1 MKLLR
6 LGTDNDNALFD
17 TRLHQSLV
25 VPPYSKIGLLDF
37 TAELR
42 INTIDI
48 NINNNKITYTIG
60 ALIEF
65 IAELSFGSY
74 GRSNYQDLLND
85 ITLAMNQSLFYEI
98 SEFQSRSF
106 MLGVEWL
113 AQEDDAKINI
123 GYKIGNH
130 SFHETS
136 LDIGTTIQVVGAPN
150 VAILSMENTTTA
162 TEDYVNC
169 ILAEKYV
176 SQGVGYVRSKVSLM
190 TDVGG
195 LPDNF
200 LSQGFMIGLSDQD
213 ITSITTDSFT
223 ADMATYGC
231 GIGYEGGA
239 WKYYTR
245 LGTDAPVD
253 STIAVNYVV
262 EGDSDN
268 GDVEVIQNGAF
279 IELAIYDIAL
289 NPVTYPGY
297 RRVLLQI
304 PFDGSKVLYPF
315 IVFHSNED
323 NLKTRLFRWTPS
335 PYINVPS
342 TDEVIPDLGVT
353 PPVNHRN
360 FRQNFLSFQSI
371 TLANFLGYD
380 NTRIPTTEYIRAVTR
395 DYIAD
400 NEFGTRKYLT
410 NYLLELLNLNVE
422 SYDGTQ
428 SQRKNILA
436 GILTSDENGIINN
449 NKGNVIFIDLNNKD
463 SIDLRNLK
471 MRLVGLDYTPIEI
484 NGKSI
489 ATLLIAD
496 KNETS
501 F

>member
-6 LGTDNDNALFD
+6 LGTDNDNCIFD
-17 TRLHQSLV
+17 TKLKQTLV
-25 VPPYSKIGLLDF
+25 VPPFSKIGLLDF

-113 AQEDDAKINI
+113 AQEEDSKINI
-123 GYKIGNH
+123 GYKIGTH
-130 SFHETS
+130 SLHES
-136 LDIGTTIQVVGAPN
+136 DLDLAATVQIVGPPPT
-150 VAILSMENTTTA
+150 AIISMLNTTPA
-162 TEDYVNC
+162 TEDYDNS
-169 ILAEKYV
+169 ILGIQYV
-176 SQGVGYVRSKVSLM
+176 SQGVGYVRTKVALM

-200 LSQGFMIGLSDQD
+200 LSQGFMIGLSE
-213 ITSITTDSFT
+213 TDLSVVGAENFT

-245 LGTDAPVD
+245 LESNAPVD
-253 STIAVNYVV
+253 YGLPVKYIAENNT
-262 EGDSDN
+262 DN
-268 GDVEVIQNGAF
+268 ADIEVIQNGAF
-279 IELAIYDIAL
+279 IQMAIYDTDL

-304 PFDGSKVLYPF
+304 PFDGSKQLYPF

-323 NLKTRLFRWTPS
+323 DLKVRLFRWTPS

-342 TDEVIPDLGVT
+342 TETDIVDLGLT
-353 PPVNHRN
+353 PPSNGKRY
-360 FRQNFLSFQSI
+360 RQNFLSFQSI
-371 TLANFLGYD
+371 TLANFLGFN
-380 NTRIPTTEYIRAVTR
+380 NTRIPVENYIRAIEH

-428 SQRKNILA
+428 NQRKNILA

-449 NKGNVIFIDLNNKD
+449 NKGTVIFIDLNNKE